1 MCGSKRERER
11 KSMSERERGK
21 KTVIREKEIAKNNIT
36 PISERQREGG
46 RKLEK

>member
-1 MCGSKRERER
+1 MGVKEREREENNVRERER
-11 KSMSERERGK
+11 DK
-21 KTVIREKEIAKNNIT
+21 KTVIGEKEIAKNNIT